1 MVIMKEFLEHLESYS
16 EPMFSKGRFDLDVEN
31 LTDEQFEIQILE
43 WILAES
49 EESGVNIHDLRD
61 LIQQRIWKLEM

>member
-1 MVIMKEFLEHLESYS
+1 MVIMKEFLKHLESYS
-16 EPMFSKGRFDLDVEN
+16 EPMFSKGRFDLDIN
-31 LTDEQFEIQILE
+31 LTDDQFEIQILE
-43 WILAES
+43 WVLAES